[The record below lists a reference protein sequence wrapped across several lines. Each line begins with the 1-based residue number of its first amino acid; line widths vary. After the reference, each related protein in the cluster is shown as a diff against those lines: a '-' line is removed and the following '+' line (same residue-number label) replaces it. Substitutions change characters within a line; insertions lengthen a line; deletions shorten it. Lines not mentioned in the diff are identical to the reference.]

1 MDDGGAVSCM
11 MSGAGFLMR
20 AGFGGGNGFGLDSTR
35 FGTVY
40 SMILYE
46 FSEVMV
52 PHEIASSLRSYSETS
67 NGGGS
72 RRCFHQRQA

>member
-20 AGFGGGNGFGLDSTR
+20 AGFGGGNGFGRGSTR

-40 SMILYE
+40 SMILGG
-46 FSEVMV
+46 VMTAGCGGV
-52 PHEIASSLRSYSETS
+52 TDSL
-67 NGGGS
+67 GKGAMAG
-72 RRCFHQRQA
+72 AW